1 MEYWA
6 VVWGTVIMGAT
17 GLMIWFKLGTTH
29 WLPRWTI
36 DVATTIHFYEAI
48 LACLAIV
55 VWHFY
60 AVIFDPDVYP
70 LNRSCV
76 DGRVSPQWYAEEHAL
91 DAQPMDD
98 LTRQTKSTTAIAM
111 KTNNDRSTITI
122 PVANGRPGERAAWL
136 LGNRAVCA
144 TLPPTPKE
152 VRRLVLLGAPGVG
165 KGSQAELLHL
175 WCGACHLSTGDI
187 FRAAKGL
194 PPGERTPALESA
206 LGCMARGELVPDE
219 TVIAVVRERLRCLRC
234 TAGFLLDGF
243 PRTVAQ
249 AEVLE
254 RLLKADDLPLDAV
267 LDYELDTD
275 QIVERL
281 AGRRV
286 CASCKDVFNVK
297 DKQAAA
303 GICPHCGGRLYQRED
318 DRPEAIRVR
327 METYHRNTAPLIQ
340 YYRQRGLL
348 LTIPADGTPAEILER
363 SVAALAAHPPP
374 RSANPNGNASRAG

>member
-1 MEYWA
+1 
-6 VVWGTVIMGAT
+6 
-17 GLMIWFKLGTTH
+17 
-29 WLPRWTI
+29 
-36 DVATTIHFYEAI
+36 
-48 LACLAIV
+48 
-55 VWHFY
+55 
-60 AVIFDPDVYP
+60 
-70 LNRSCV
+70 
-76 DGRVSPQWYAEEHAL
+76 
-91 DAQPMDD
+91 
-98 LTRQTKSTTAIAM
+98 M
-111 KTNNDRSTITI
+111 KTNKDGSTITI

-144 TLPPTPKE
+144 TLPLPPKE

-219 TVIAVVRERLRCLRC
+219 TVIAMVRERLRCLRC
-234 TAGFLLDGF
+234 AAGFLLDGF

-297 DKQAAA
+297 DKRAAA
-303 GICPHCGGRLYQRED
+303 GICPHCGGQLYQRED
-318 DRPEAIRVR
+318 DRPAAIRVR

-363 SVAALAAHPPP
+363 SVAALDAHPHP
-374 RSANPNGNASRAG
+374 RSANPNGSASRAG